1 MVHLHSQKG
10 FKYNQTMKR
19 SKIYQSTLF
28 IFLFSVIAC
37 TEVSQE
43 DNTQEYL
50 IGRWEIQEASRNDRP
65 TESLERLIFEFFED
79 GNMNSNLT
87 GSTQESKYTLEGML
101 VKQTGSPMDSDYTI
115 EEISDSTLTMN
126 TNIRG
131 QIFRFRFL
139 KQQLIE

>member
-1 MVHLHSQKG
+1 
-10 FKYNQTMKR
+10 MKR
-19 SKIYQSTLF
+19 SKIHQAILF
-28 IFLFSVIAC
+28 ICLFCVIAC
-37 TEVSQE
+37 TETPQKE
-43 DNTQEYL
+43 NTQEYL
-50 IGRWEIQEASRNDRP
+50 IGRWDIQEASRNDRP
-65 TESLERLIFEFFED
+65 TESLDQLYFEFFED
-79 GNMNSNLT
+79 GSMNSNLT

-101 VKQTGSPMDSDYTI
+101 VKQTGSPMDSDYAI